1 MTNEQVK
8 VINIL
13 TREHDYP
20 FGKAAW
26 IAEEELYRFHKNL
39 IDLIDEAVENSVY
52 MGLPE
57 WVNLDYVQM
66 YEGYFSILPNF
77 IFLDEEPKNAD
88 RIALMHYLKNTEVL
102 EIITD

>member
-26 IAEEELYRFHKNL
+26 IAEEELYKFHSNL
-39 IDLIDEAVENSVY
+39 IDLIDECVEDSVY
-52 MGLPE
+52 IWACLNGL
-57 WVNLDYVQM
+57 VLTTYRCTRVTLVC
-66 YEGYFSILPNF
+66 YLISYF
-77 IFLDEEPKNAD
+77 
-88 RIALMHYLKNTEVL
+88 
-102 EIITD
+102 

>member
-26 IAEEELYRFHKNL
+26 IAEEKLYKFHSNL
-39 IDLIDEAVENSVY
+39 IDLIDECVEDSVY

-57 WVNLDYVQM
+57 WVSLDYIQM
-66 YEGYFSILPNF
+66 YDGYFSILPNF
-77 IFLDEEPKNAD
+77 IFLGEEPKNAD
-88 RIALMHYLKNTEVL
+88 RIALMHYLKNTAVL
-102 EIITD
+102 EILVD